1 MSMQL
6 KPDAIVLFDLDG
18 TLIDSAAD
26 FIHVL
31 NEMRRA
37 DGLPVLPETSI
48 RNTVSNGSKALIQLA
63 YGTDIPD
70 SDALEKK
77 RQELLERYLI
87 CAGDRASLFV
97 GMDDVLRQ
105 LEQRNTPWGIVTNKP
120 TRFTNVLLRK
130 LDLVNRCAVSI
141 CPDDVKKTKPDP
153 EGLLLACARTATQPG
168 SAWYVGDHTRDID
181 AGKAAGMRTIA
192 ARYGY
197 IDNHD
202 DIANWNADFII
213 DTPAE
218 LSGILG
224 L

>member
-1 MSMQL
+1 MTPLNTS
-6 KPDAIVLFDLDG
+6 IVLFDLDG

-31 NEMRRA
+31 HEMRRA
-37 DGLPVLPETSI
+37 DGLPILPEDRI

-63 YGTDIPD
+63 YGSEIPD
-70 SDALEKK
+70 SHALEQK
-77 RQELLERYLI
+77 RQELLERYLV
-87 CAGDRASLFV
+87 CAGDRASLFD

-105 LEQRNTPWGIVTNKP
+105 LEQRDTPWGIVTNKP
-120 TRFTNVLLRK
+120 TRFTDVLLHK
-130 LDLVNRCAVSI
+130 LNLVNRCAISI

-153 EGLLLACARTATQPG
+153 EGLLLACARTSAQPDR
-168 SAWYVGDHTRDID
+168 AWYVGDHARDIE

-197 IDNHD
+197 IDDLNE
-202 DIANWNADFII
+202 IADWQADYII
-213 DTPAE
+213 DTPSE
-218 LSGILG
+218 LTVILG

>member
-1 MSMQL
+1 MKS
-6 KPDAIVLFDLDG
+6 PSIVLFDLDG

-31 NEMRRA
+31 HEMRRA
-37 DGLPVLPETSI
+37 DGLPLLPDASI

-63 YGTDIPD
+63 YGADIPD
-70 SDALEKK
+70 SDALEQK
-77 RQELLERYLI
+77 RQELLDRYLV
-87 CAGDRASLFV
+87 CAGDRSSLFD
-97 GMDDVLRQ
+97 GMDEVLRQ
-105 LEQRNTPWGIVTNKP
+105 LEQRHTPWGIVTNKP
-120 TRFTNVLLRK
+120 TRFTDVLLRK

-153 EGLLLACARTATQPG
+153 EGLLLACARTATRPD
-168 SAWYVGDHTRDID
+168 SAWYVGDHARDIE
-181 AGKAAGMRTIA
+181 AGKAADMRTIA

-202 DIANWNADFII
+202 DIADWNADFII
-213 DTPAE
+213 DSPAE
-218 LSGILG
+218 LARILE

>member
-1 MSMQL
+1 MSSSHL
-6 KPDAIVLFDLDG
+6 PPSIVLFDLDG

-31 NEMRRA
+31 HEMRRA
-37 DGLPVLPETSI
+37 DRLPVLPEDSI

-70 SDALEKK
+70 SDALEQK
-77 RQELLERYLI
+77 RQELLDLYLA
-87 CAGDRASLFV
+87 CAGDRSTLFD
-97 GMDDVLRQ
+97 GMDGVLRQ

-130 LDLVNRCAVSI
+130 LDLMQRCAVSI

-153 EGLLLACARTATQPG
+153 EGLLLACTRTATQPD
-168 SAWYVGDHTRDID
+168 SAWYVGDHARDIE

-197 IDNHD
+197 IDDLNE
-202 DIANWNADFII
+202 IADWQADFII
-213 DTPAE
+213 DSPAE
-218 LSGILG
+218 LAEILG